1 MKCDGY
7 EMFNGTVRV
16 VPANDAPPFDITGI
30 WLYRPDV
37 DCWYVKRDPGFGG
50 PGFAESMPPECLT
63 DFRRDDE

>member
-7 EMFNGTVRV
+7 EMFHGTVRV
-16 VPANDAPPFDITGI
+16 QMIHGPIDITGI

-50 PGFAESMPPECLT
+50 PGYAESMPSEILS
-63 DFRRDDE
+63 DFRKDDE